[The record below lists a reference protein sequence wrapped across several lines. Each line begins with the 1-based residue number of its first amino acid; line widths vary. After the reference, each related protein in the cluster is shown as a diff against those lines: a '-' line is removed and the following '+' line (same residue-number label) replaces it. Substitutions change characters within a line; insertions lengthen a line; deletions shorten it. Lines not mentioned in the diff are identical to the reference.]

1 MHASAGRAGAA
12 ALLVDALLVVAATS
26 ADVPAAASGVLEAVL
41 AGVLVAAVAPCA
53 VEPAAVEPAAVE
65 LAADEQPATPRTS
78 AATITWCTLNLLFIP
93 ASPSSPTRDRPR

>member
-1 MHASAGRAGAA
+1 VHASAGRAGAA
-12 ALLVDALLVVAATS
+12 ALLVVALLVVAATS
-26 ADVPAAASGVLEAVL
+26 ADVPAPASGVLEAVL
-41 AGVLVAAVAPCA
+41 AGVLVAAVAPC
-53 VEPAAVEPAAVE
+53 AVEPAAVE